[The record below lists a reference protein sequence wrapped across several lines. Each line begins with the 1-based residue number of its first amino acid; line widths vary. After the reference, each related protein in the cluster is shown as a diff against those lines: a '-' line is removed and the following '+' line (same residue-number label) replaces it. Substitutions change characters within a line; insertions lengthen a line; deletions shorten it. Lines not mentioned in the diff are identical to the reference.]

1 MSLHKQL
8 IGSHPITPYIFE
20 RWLNCTDIEPTDER
34 CYRSLNPKIPSTDP
48 DLIQWLGQKLVHH
61 HYDENRIQKLKQK
74 FTELGFPEYAEQH
87 RKLPRADKQK
97 GNATEILL
105 IEYIESCQNKAL
117 IKAYKLRYNPNVD
130 QAIKGDDMLLV
141 DILTNQQGSE
151 EVKLYLGE
159 AKFRKTPTK
168 TIVDTISEAL
178 GKEKLPLS
186 YSF

>member
-1 MSLHKQL
+1 M
-8 IGSHPITPYIFE
+8 
-20 RWLNCTDIEPTDER
+20 
-34 CYRSLNPKIPSTDP
+34 
-48 DLIQWLGQKLVHH
+48 
-61 HYDENRIQKLKQK
+61 
-74 FTELGFPEYAEQH
+74 
-87 RKLPRADKQK
+87 
-97 GNATEILL
+97 L